1 MDLRNTVDRIQNIV
15 SAETGRRLGADAEL
29 AVSKLLRQI
38 AANNQQGQDGFAH
51 RELTI
56 LFADLRGFM
65 SISDKYAAEIV
76 LKVLNRCLVTMTE
89 VVFAHEGTI
98 DKFMGD
104 SLMVRFSEATSGKD
118 PVERALAC
126 AVDLQIAMDELNLHH
141 RDNALPELY
150 LGIGISTGPVFV
162 GTLGSELYE
171 AHTVIGEEV
180 NVAARIEAFS
190 LRGQVLISEN
200 TFQRADAKNAG
211 FAKTGEPFPLH
222 VKGKADP
229 IVVRELLEIPTLEK
243 VVPRREVRKSPRV
256 KVGIAFGYQVIQTDI
271 TLPQQHKGTIL
282 VLGYHGILAD
292 IKEALPIGTEVK
304 IRVDLPLVN
313 HRASD
318 VYGRVKKCN
327 AERGRYLCG
336 IEFTAITSKTRSSI
350 ELLVQLL
357 MQGAERK

>member
-1 MDLRNTVDRIQNIV
+1 MDLRSTVDRIQSLV
-15 SAETGRRLGADAEL
+15 SSETGRRLGADAEL
-29 AVSKLLRQI
+29 ALSKLLRHV
-38 AANNQQGQDGFAH
+38 ASGNGQGQDGFAH

-65 SISDKYAAEIV
+65 SISDKYPAEVV

-118 PVERALAC
+118 PVERSLAC
-126 AVDLQIAMDELNLHH
+126 AVDLQIAMDELNAHH
-141 RDNALPELY
+141 REHALPELY
-150 LGIGISTGPVFV
+150 LGIGISTGAVFV

-200 TFQRADAKNAG
+200 TFTRCNG
-211 FAKTGEPFPLH
+211 LAKTGEPFPLH
-222 VKGKADP
+222 VKGKSEP
-229 IVVRELLEIPTLEK
+229 IIVRELLEIPKLGK

-256 KVGIAFGYQVIQTDI
+256 KVGIALSYQVVQTDV
-271 TLPQQHKGTIL
+271 TMPEVHKGTIL
-282 VLGYHGILAD
+282 VLGYHGILAA
-292 IKEALPIGTEVK
+292 IKEPLQPGAEVK

-318 VYGRVKKCN
+318 IYGRVKKCN
-327 AERGRYLCG
+327 ADGAGRYLCG
-336 IEFTAITSKTRSSI
+336 IEFTAITSKTRSSV